1 MKLKKKVKRN
11 ILILLIIISLCI
23 IIFGVLNF
31 INNSKQNTKEVKI
44 VNTIKEYGYN
54 LKDNKSKK
62 YQDMFKE
69 LKTILEKDEVDE
81 EEYVKQIS
89 KMFIY
94 DFYTLNDKSTK
105 TDVGGV
111 DFVYQSF
118 QNNFLTNAEST
129 YYKYVE
135 SNIYKQRT
143 QKLPTVSK
151 INIETIDKT
160 SYEYEDKT
168 DDDAYQVEVNWS
180 YTSDEYSD
188 YQKEATLIFVHEG
201 KRLSLVEL
209 N

>member
-31 INNSKQNTKEVKI
+31 INNSKQNSKEVKI

>member
-11 ILILLIIISLCI
+11 ILVVLILVALCI
-23 IIFGVLNF
+23 IIFGVQKL
-31 INNSKQNTKEVKI
+31 INSNDKTTKEVKI
-44 VNTIKEYGYN
+44 VNTIEKYGYN
-54 LKDNKSKK
+54 LKDSKSKK
-62 YQDMFKE
+62 YKDMFKK
-69 LKTILEKDEVDE
+69 LKEILEKDEVNE

-94 DFYTLNDKSTK
+94 DFYTLNDKSAK

-111 DFVYQSF
+111 EFVYQSF
-118 QNNFLTNAEST
+118 QTNFLTNAEST

-135 SNIYKQRT
+135 NNIYKQRN

-151 INIETIDKT
+151 ITVDKVEKI

-188 YQKEATLIFVHEG
+188 YQTKATLIFVHEG
-201 KRLSLVEL
+201 NKLSLVEL
-209 N
+209 S

>member
-11 ILILLIIISLCI
+11 ILVVLILVALCI
-23 IIFGVLNF
+23 IIFGVQKL
-31 INNSKQNTKEVKI
+31 INSNDKTTKEVKI
-44 VNTIKEYGYN
+44 VNTIEKYGYN
-54 LKDNKSKK
+54 LKASKSKK
-62 YQDMFKE
+62 YKDMFKK
-69 LKTILEKDEVDE
+69 LKEILEKDEVNE

-94 DFYTLNDKSTK
+94 DFYTLNDKCAK

-111 DFVYQSF
+111 EFVYQSF
-118 QNNFLTNAEST
+118 QTNFLTNAEST

-135 SNIYKQRT
+135 NNIYKQRN

-151 INIETIDKT
+151 ITVDKVEKI

-168 DDDAYQVEVNWS
+168 DDDAYQVEVKWS

-188 YQKEATLIFVHEG
+188 YQTKATLIFVHEG
-201 KRLSLVEL
+201 NKLSLVEL
-209 N
+209 S

>member
-31 INNSKQNTKEVKI
+31 INNSKQNSKEVKI

-89 KMFIY
+89 KMYIY
-94 DFYTLNDKSTK
+94 DFYTLNDKSAK

-143 QKLPTVSK
+143 QELPTVSK
-151 INIETIDKT
+151 INIETIDKI

-168 DDDAYQVEVNWS
+168 DDDAYQVEINWS